1 MATEPISHNSAI
13 TTYCASGIWMSPN
26 SRTARGCHQSLE
38 GGFLI
43 AWVGILTMVG
53 TGQSNQALTF
63 IEQGPGTLRC
73 SNSRGSSSC
82 CSGAGAG
89 AGVGGGGRGGG
100 GGGGGAAAAAAAGGG
115 AGAGA
120 GGCGAGAGAGAV
132 LVLVLSSSRSSSCC
146 CCRCYCACAAADVVV
161 FALVGGG
168 CGGDDGVAVV
178 VSMLI
183 C

>member
-100 GGGGGAAAAAAAGGG
+100 GGGGAAAGAAGGGG